1 MTFFRKPAATRDLQG
16 TAMSTPAPIM
26 FSIPDF
32 QTGSGIISRIP
43 LANPQL
49 AVYDLNRVLDSLLAS
64 PPDVQTYFRILEHAR
79 LPVTFVAEELSKRYL
94 NKPIPLGDVED
105 AFFRQVVLL
114 WLKTAKAYAHCT
126 ERSSPDAESV
136 DADRLATLLHRCIH
150 FTGMA
155 ILEHH
160 RARREVPWGLWLDLH
175 GYFGTSEELHLAT
188 LAIPDILESHTCNT
202 HCTAA
207 YLAFV
212 LSDMAGSYS
221 LSVRDQSLVRRWAV
235 AWSALASLHPV
246 VPGETLPPFVIDLM
260 QDVALRPTA
269 ECLHTDQIRR
279 LDASRLAIQISH
291 IRQQLRQRIP
301 PSQLAL
307 GDDCTPQQCAR
318 LLDHLARQWSHGRAA
333 RKYRRHAT
341 SGVTRVCA
349 GFEDMHFFISGKE
362 FQQPE
367 NVRIYSRSDFDNLF
381 SFRFQENPQQA
392 LQIQQEKMAATYSVD
407 TWEVVNQSANGF
419 RLMRSVSGR
428 KMVHGQ
434 LLALC
439 PHDGERFL
447 LAQATWLMQE
457 SKGGL
462 IAGIRALPGLPVA
475 ICVRPIELTG
485 ESHEPY
491 QRAFLLPALAS
502 AEAEQSL
509 VVPAGWFR
517 PGRVV
522 ELFTD
527 GALRIRLKNVLDIG
541 PDFERVSFEV
551 C

>member
-1 MTFFRKPAATRDLQG
+1 MTP
-16 TAMSTPAPIM
+16 PIPTM

-32 QTGSGIISRIP
+32 PTGSGIISRIP

-49 AVYDLNRVLDSLLAS
+49 AIHDLNRVLDSLLAA
-64 PPDVQTYFRILEHAR
+64 PPDQQTYFQLLEHAR
-79 LPVTFVAEELSKRYL
+79 LPVTFVAEELAKRYL
-94 NKPIPLGDVED
+94 NKPVPFGDVED

-114 WLKTAKAYAHCT
+114 WLKTAKAYAHCA
-126 ERSSPDAESV
+126 ERSPPDSESFLP
-136 DADRLATLLHRCIH
+136 DRFATLLHRCLH

-155 ILEHH
+155 IVEHH

-175 GYFGTSEELHLAT
+175 GYYGTAEELHLAT
-188 LAIPDILESHTCNT
+188 LAIPDVLESHTCNT

-207 YLAFV
+207 YLAFI
-212 LSDMAGSYS
+212 LCDMAGDYS
-221 LSVRDQSLVRRWAV
+221 LSLRDQTLVRRWAG
-235 AWSALASLHPV
+235 AWSALVGLQPV
-246 VPGETLPPFVIDLM
+246 VAGETLPPFVIDLM
-260 QDVALRPTA
+260 QDIPLRPVA
-269 ECLHTDQIRR
+269 DCLHTDQIRR
-279 LDASRLAIQISH
+279 LDTSRLAIQIGH
-291 IRQQLRQRIP
+291 LRQQLRQRIP
-301 PSQLAL
+301 PAQLAL
-307 GDDCTPQQCAR
+307 GDDCTPQQGAR
-318 LLDHLARQWSHGRAA
+318 LLDLLARQWSQGRAA

-341 SGVTRVCA
+341 SGITRVCT
-349 GFEDMHFFISGKE
+349 GFEEMHFFISGKE

-367 NVRIYSRSDFDNLF
+367 NVRIYSRSDYDNLF

-392 LQIQQEKMAATYSVD
+392 LQIQQEKMTATYSVD

-439 PHDGERFL
+439 PHDGGRFL

-475 ICVRPIELTG
+475 VCARPIEPGG
-485 ESHEPY
+485 EPNTPY

-502 AEAEQSL
+502 ASAEQSL
-509 VVPAGWFR
+509 VLPAGWFR
-517 PGRVV
+517 PGRIV
-522 ELFTD
+522 EIFTD
-527 GALRIRLKNVLDIG
+527 GAWRARLKNVLDLG
-541 PDFERVSFEV
+541 PDFERVSFDI